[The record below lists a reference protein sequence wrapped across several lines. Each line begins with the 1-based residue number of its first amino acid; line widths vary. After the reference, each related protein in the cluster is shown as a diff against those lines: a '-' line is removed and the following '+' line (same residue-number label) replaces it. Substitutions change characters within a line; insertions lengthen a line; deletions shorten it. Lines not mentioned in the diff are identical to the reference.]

1 MRRVSRTRCS
11 VLHDAPQSRDP
22 KTHSIKLGPRIS
34 SPTPQER
41 RAAQHPG
48 HARLTP
54 CRSRFNFQ
62 TATSRYAFPLPR
74 RPAPEVL
81 QRTRPKNRR
90 AWGTPGARCTRSP
103 VCKVESTRVL
113 TADTPEHPAFP
124 HAMVLTVSFVLSLVT
139 GLDCHHRRRNRAPPK
154 ARLGKGTFRRL
165 DASVGASGPH
175 DFAVR

>member
-11 VLHDAPQSRDP
+11 VLHDAPQSRAP
-22 KTHSIKLGPRIS
+22 KTHPIKLGPRIS
-34 SPTPQER
+34 STTPQER

-62 TATSRYAFPLPR
+62 TATSRYAFAFPR
-74 RPAPEVL
+74 RPAPGVL
-81 QRTRPKNRR
+81 QQTRQKNRR
-90 AWGTPGARCTRSP
+90 AGGTPGARCTRSP

-124 HAMVLTVSFVLSLVT
+124 HAMVLTVSFALSLVT
-139 GLDCHHRRRNRAPPK
+139 GLDCHHRRRNEAPPR
-154 ARLGKGTFRRL
+154 AGL
-165 DASVGASGPH
+165 
-175 DFAVR
+175 